1 MAIVNTEAYPFRVSL
16 EQVLSRFGGLSF
28 YDVISNNGDTIKE
41 AKERINDIIKDKEIK
56 HYKDTKNPQL
66 LFYSVLLILSVL
78 GDRKIA
84 GKVCRKEA
92 ELFTEDLEKEDEENL
107 LEMAKFLGIKVEKK
121 KTEFHV
127 TKGKVTLNYAIHFID
142 YLRLTK
148 NLRKNSNFSL
158 SSRILKDGYVFI
170 DRKTMLSLIK
180 EVIYEKM
187 INLVKPI
194 PLSEIPDTIKDLLL
208 LRKGITP
215 PCISELFKK
224 EKNND
229 EELKILTVYMIDT
242 GSSSD
247 SILTMLKNKGVQ
259 NPEDFLNHFVKDR
272 KTRYI
277 IYNCDKL
284 KKMNLCVS
292 ECGVRN
298 PLQLYFGKLAN
309 TS

>member
-1 MAIVNTEAYPFRVSL
+1 MAIVNTEAYPFRISL
-16 EQVLSRFGGLSF
+16 EQVLSRFGGVSF

-41 AKERINDIIKDKEIK
+41 AKERINNIIKDNEVK

-78 GDRKIA
+78 GDRKISE
-84 GKVCRKEA
+84 KVCRKEA
-92 ELFTEDLEKEDEENL
+92 ELFAEDLEKEDEENL
-107 LEMAKFLGIKVEKK
+107 LEMANFLGIKVEKK
-121 KTEFHV
+121 KTEFHIS
-127 TKGKVTLNYAIHFID
+127 KGKITLNYAIHFID
-142 YLRLTK
+142 YLRITK
-148 NLRKNSNFSL
+148 NLRNNSNFSL

-170 DRKTMLSLIK
+170 DRKILLGLMK

-194 PLSEIPDTIKDLLL
+194 PLSEIPDTIKDMLL
-208 LRKGITP
+208 LRRGITP

-224 EKNND
+224 NKNE
-229 EELKILTVYMIDT
+229 EELKILIAYMIDT

-247 SILTMLKNKGVQ
+247 SIITMLKNNGIQ
-259 NPEDFLNHFVKDR
+259 NPEDFLNHFIGDR

-277 IYNCDKL
+277 VYSCDKL

-292 ECGVRN
+292 NCGVKN
-298 PLQLYFGKLAN
+298 PLQLYFGKVDK

>member
-16 EQVLSRFGGLSF
+16 EQVLSRYGGLSF

-41 AKERINDIIKDKEIK
+41 AKERINRIIKGDDIK

-78 GDRKIA
+78 GDKKIA
-84 GKVCRKEA
+84 EKVCRKEA
-92 ELFTEDLEKEDEENL
+92 ELFAEDLEKEDEENL
-107 LEMAKFLGIKVEKK
+107 LEMANFLGIKIEKK
-121 KTEFHV
+121 KIEYHI
-127 TKGKVTLNYAIHFID
+127 TKGKVVLNYAIYFID

-148 NLRKNSNFSL
+148 NLRKNSKFSL
-158 SSRILKDGYVFI
+158 SERIIKDGYVFI
-170 DRKTMLSLIK
+170 DRKTLLNLIK

-187 INLVKPI
+187 MSLVKPI
-194 PLSEIPDTIKDLLL
+194 PLSEIPDTIRDLLL

-215 PCISELFKK
+215 PCISALFKK
-224 EKNND
+224 DKKSE
-229 EELKILTVYMIDT
+229 EELKILTVYMIDI
-242 GSSSD
+242 GSSTD
-247 SILTMLKNKGVQ
+247 SIITMLKNNGIQ
-259 NPEDFLNHFVKDR
+259 NPEDFLNHFIKDR

-277 IYNCDKL
+277 VYNCTQL

-292 ECGVRN
+292 ECGVKN
-298 PLQLYFGKLAN
+298 PLQLYFGRLDN